1 MKNPHLA
8 KYGFLAC
15 IIGLSIITLMT
26 LYEIDQI
33 NLTNLTDHEKN
44 LAIAARV
51 LLSAGAFAM
60 VILSAYF
67 AYIGKSAVAKI
78 CVWIA
83 VCCELFA
90 AFAGGVGRF
99 AVSQNS
105 HQQQQAVDI
114 TADTLKNSA
123 SAKFEASKLSADAA
137 KKYGACAGKRDG
149 CTSAVAV
156 NANRALSGANE
167 AKADGLAAAAA
178 LSARGVTQIDSLERV
193 FPGNGVLAS
202 NAFDASVFVLLG
214 LISSVCMVAVGQA
227 AYVSL
232 RGAGEHQA
240 GDAGDVGQA
249 HYTPSPTPNFGQGGR
264 MLFEDFEPAKSAQT
278 THQDQT
284 KVEPKSVNPPVE
296 TGLKVVRGR
305 SKSDVKPDQKKLT
318 KTQAIAAIKRGEQSP
333 DLGKLKVAVVG
344 GQPVAETIRRE
355 LVATGV
361 LVAIDKRGKLGL
373 AS

>member
-78 CVWIA
+78 CVAIA

-105 HQQQQAVDI
+105 HQQQQVVDI

-149 CTSAVAV
+149 CTSAVAA

-232 RGAGEHQA
+232 RTSGGHQA
-240 GDAGDVGQA
+240 GDVENAQSEPLI
-249 HYTPSPTPNFGQGGR
+249 PSSGPNFGQSGR
-264 MLFEDFEPAKSAQT
+264 MLFEDFEPAKPAQT
-278 THQDQT
+278 THQEPT
-284 KVEPKSVNPPVE
+284 KVEPKNTNPPME
-296 TGLKVVRGR
+296 SGLKVVRRR
-305 SKSDVKPDQKKLT
+305 SKNDVKPDQKKLT
-318 KTQAIAAIKRGEQSP
+318 KTQAIAAIKRDEQSP

-344 GQPVAETIRRE
+344 GQRVAKVIREE
-355 LVATGV
+355 LEADGT
-361 LVAIDKRGKLGL
+361 LVRIDKRGKLGL